1 MLSGHREQYLS
12 MQQGQ
17 NVEGPGLA
25 AVEEEIGPQALA
37 ASQLG
42 VAGKWSAG
50 LGSGRS

>member
-12 MQQGQ
+12 MQQDQ

-25 AVEEEIGPQALA
+25 AVEEETGPQALA
-37 ASQLG
+37 ASRLG

-50 LGSGRS
+50 WGSGHS